1 VKQQQEWMSSSAT
14 FLQSAANKKIMSYKV
29 DLGNYKDGLIGGVN
43 GLQQSSTRFGSPM
56 FMNAESKYRV
66 LNPVTGHAGLDQP
79 IMSSCSKEQHSEYD
93 TGSYKGIRYRPELDR
108 FISEIRPALPR
119 KRKIWLG
126 TYRTAAEAAT
136 AFDVGIFYT
145 GKKIPFNFP
154 ETAKLLPPLDENLT
168 QDERHV
174 AIQKRA
180 KLAAAAKL
188 QQQQAGNMNSFSSSE
203 HLHMSSPEQE
213 HHIRSSWSSNSQ
225 YEHDEQAEINVRY
238 CHHNSSSIYSQE
250 HPSSSASPAS
260 YNMPKFYQ
268 FLEQSHEQS
277 LNCTTLHRSRGN

>member
-1 VKQQQEWMSSSAT
+1 MSH
-14 FLQSAANKKIMSYKV
+14 KM
-29 DLGNYKDGLIGGVN
+29 DLGNYKDGLIRGVN
-43 GLQQSSTRFGSPM
+43 GLQQFSTRFGSPKS
-56 FMNAESKYRV
+56 MNAESKYRV
-66 LNPVTGHAGLDQP
+66 LNPVTGHAGRDQP
-79 IMSSCSKEQHSEYD
+79 IMSSCSKEQHSDDD

-174 AIQKRA
+174 AIQKCA

-188 QQQQAGNMNSFSSSE
+188 QQQQEGTMNSFSPSE
-203 HLHMSSPEQE
+203 HLHMSSHEQE
-213 HHIRSSWSSNSQ
+213 HHIRSSCSSNSQ
-225 YEHDEQAEINVRY
+225 YEHDEQREIDVRY
-238 CHHNSSSIYSQE
+238 CHHKSSTDFSQE

>member
-1 VKQQQEWMSSSAT
+1 
-14 FLQSAANKKIMSYKV
+14 MSYTV
-29 DLGNYKDGLIGGVN
+29 DLGNFKDGLIGGVN

-79 IMSSCSKEQHSEYD
+79 IMSSCSKEQHNEDD
-93 TGSYKGIRYRPELDR
+93 TESYKGIRYRPELDR

-188 QQQQAGNMNSFSSSE
+188 QQQQEGNMNSFSSSE
-203 HLHMSSPEQE
+203 HLHMSSHEQE

-225 YEHDEQAEINVRY
+225 YEHDEQPEINVRY
-238 CHHNSSSIYSQE
+238 CHHKSSSNYSQE

-277 LNCTTLHRSRGN
+277 INCTTLHRSRGN

>member
-1 VKQQQEWMSSSAT
+1 MSSTAI
-14 FLQSAANKKIMSYKV
+14 FLQSAANEKIMSYKV
-29 DLGNYKDGLIGGVN
+29 DLGNYTDGLIGRVN
-43 GLQQSSTRFGSPM
+43 GLQQSSTRFGSPT
-56 FMNAESKYRV
+56 FMNAESKYRFI
-66 LNPVTGHAGLDQP
+66 NPVTGHSGRDQP
-79 IMSSCSKEQHSEYD
+79 IMSSCSKEQHNEDD
-93 TGSYKGIRYRPELDR
+93 TESYKGIRYRPELDR

-188 QQQQAGNMNSFSSSE
+188 QQQQQRNMNSFSSSQ
-203 HLHMSSPEQE
+203 HLHMSSHEQE
-213 HHIRSSWSSNSQ
+213 HHIRSSYSSNSQ
-225 YEHDEQAEINVRY
+225 YEHDEQPEIHVRY
-238 CHHNSSSIYSQE
+238 CHHNSSTNYSQE

-277 LNCTTLHRSRGN
+277 LNCTTLQRSRGN

>member
-1 VKQQQEWMSSSAT
+1 MQYSCN
-14 FLQSAANKKIMSYKV
+14 LQLTKKIMSYKV
-29 DLGNYKDGLIGGVN
+29 ELGNYKDGLIGGVN
-43 GLQQSSTRFGSPM
+43 GLQQSSTRFRSPKV
-56 FMNAESKYRV
+56 MNAESMYRV
-66 LNPVTGHAGLDQP
+66 FNPVTGQAGRDQP
-79 IMSSCSKEQHSEYD
+79 ILSSCSKEQHNEDY

-188 QQQQAGNMNSFSSSE
+188 QQQQQQQQGNMNSFSSSE
-203 HLHMSSPEQE
+203 HLHMSSHEQE
-213 HHIRSSWSSNSQ
+213 HHIRNSCSSNSQ
-225 YEHDEQAEINVRY
+225 YENDEQPEINVRY
-238 CHHNSSSIYSQE
+238 CHHKSSTNYSQE

-277 LNCTTLHRSRGN
+277 LNCTPLHRSRGN

>member
-1 VKQQQEWMSSSAT
+1 MISSAV
-14 FLQSAANKKIMSYKV
+14 FLQSAADKKVMSHKV
-29 DLGNYKDGLIGGVN
+29 DLGNYKDGLIRGVN
-43 GLQQSSTRFGSPM
+43 GLQQSSTRFGSPK

-66 LNPVTGHAGLDQP
+66 LHPVTGHAGRDQP
-79 IMSSCSKEQHSEYD
+79 MMSSCSKEQHNEDD
-93 TGSYKGIRYRPELDR
+93 TASYKGIRYRPELDR

-188 QQQQAGNMNSFSSSE
+188 QQQQQRNMNFSFSSSE
-203 HLHMSSPEQE
+203 RLHMSSHEQE
-213 HHIRSSWSSNSQ
+213 HHIRSSCSSNSQ
-225 YEHDEQAEINVRY
+225 YEHDEQPEINLRY
-238 CHHNSSSIYSQE
+238 CHLKSSTNYSQE